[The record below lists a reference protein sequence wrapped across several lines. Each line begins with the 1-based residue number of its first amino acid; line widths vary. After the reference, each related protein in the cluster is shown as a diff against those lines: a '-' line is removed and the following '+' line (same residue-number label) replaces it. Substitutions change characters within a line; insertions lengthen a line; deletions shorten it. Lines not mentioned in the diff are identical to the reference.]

1 MKKHPHIK
9 AKAMPRNSSS
19 SSSRPAPPPCAPPA
33 WAEMGINEPPP
44 PLFPDRRQQY
54 HARAADG
61 WVGQGSWSE
70 VVAAAVSMQHQWQQA
85 QVAQRKAQN
94 AAKAAKRALA
104 RVQQMHEDMATRGNL
119 EAAEFLM
126 RQKMT
131 GKRLIGS
138 LPKPMSAYPVTQ
150 MPGDDEESFEEAAT
164 VLQPAPEGEVEPGG
178 DDHDCVYCV
187 AGNDYEHTLVLESQH
202 EEEDHVSQVPDENAA
217 DGEQTMFEGI
227 PDDDTQPDDV
237 QTLFLAGDDRTV
249 FPEDDPAFFEDDA
262 DDDATICPA
271 GDDLPADATHDGVSV
286 PIGAFKKRR
295 TS

>member
-1 MKKHPHIK
+1 MNVAFQHKHIDRWRHI
-9 AKAMPRNSSS
+9 
-19 SSSRPAPPPCAPPA
+19 
-33 WAEMGINEPPP
+33 I
-44 PLFPDRRQQY
+44 LQ
-54 HARAADG
+54 
-61 WVGQGSWSE
+61 
-70 VVAAAVSMQHQWQQA
+70 
-85 QVAQRKAQN
+85 
-94 AAKAAKRALA
+94 
-104 RVQQMHEDMATRGNL
+104 DMATRGNL

-126 RQKMT
+126 RQKMS
-131 GKRLIGS
+131 GKRLLGS

-164 VLQPAPEGEVEPGG
+164 VQPAPEGEVG
-178 DDHDCVYCV
+178 DGHDCVYCV

-202 EEEDHVSQVPDENAA
+202 EEEDHVSQVHDENAA
-217 DGEQTMFEGI
+217 DGEQTIFEGI

-249 FPEDDPAFFEDDA
+249 FPQEDREQPEDDPAFFEDDA
-262 DDDATICPA
+262 GDDATICPA